1 MGRSDDQMVNSPGQV
16 AVAIAPAR
24 RLREAYIMMA
34 WVYWG
39 LCVIVLVLCA
49 YELATEKNSWKQ
61 ATAALVMIPLLLRVL
76 LWK

>member
-1 MGRSDDQMVNSPGQV
+1 
-16 AVAIAPAR
+16 
-24 RLREAYIMMA
+24 MMA

-49 YELATEKNSWKQ
+49 YELATEKNPWKQ